1 LPVPATDETAL
12 ASAPQPALELRGI
25 RAGYGRI
32 AVLHDVDLVVSAGS
46 IVALLG
52 ANGAGKTTTLGVASG
67 RIRPTAGH
75 VHVAGVHING
85 ASTAALARAGVCLIP
100 EGRGIFPRLTVAEN
114 LRLVTYAVDDSAHD
128 VADMVYDQFPRLAE
142 RRKQIAGTM
151 SGGEQQMLAM
161 ARALASRPKLLLL
174 DEISMGL
181 APKIVADLY
190 GIVAQVRDK
199 GISVLLVEQFAHTA
213 LAIADYA
220 VLMAAGRILRVGQP
234 ADVAAHLD
242 ETYLGESA

>member
-1 LPVPATDETAL
+1 MSADLSGPVPA
-12 ASAPQPALELRGI
+12 PALELRGVS
-25 RAGYGRI
+25 AGYGRI
-32 AVLHDVDLVVSAGS
+32 TVLHDIDLVVPSGS

-67 RIRPTAGH
+67 RIRPTRGH
-75 VHVAGVHING
+75 IHVAGVHING
-85 ASTAALARAGVCLIP
+85 ASPAALARAGVCLIP

-114 LRLVTYAVDDSAHD
+114 LRLTTYVGDKSAND
-128 VADMVYDQFPRLAE
+128 VAELVYEQFPRLAE
-142 RRKQIAGTM
+142 RRKQVAGTM

-161 ARALASRPKLLLL
+161 ARALATSPKLLLL

-190 GIVAQVRDK
+190 EIVAKVRDE
-199 GISVLLVEQFAHTA
+199 GITVLLVEQFAHTA

-220 VLMAAGRILRVGQP
+220 VLMAAGRIIRVGQP
-234 ADVAAHLD
+234 ADVADRLD

>member
-1 LPVPATDETAL
+1 V
-12 ASAPQPALELRGI
+12 

-32 AVLHDVDLVVSAGS
+32 TVLHDIDLVVPAGS

-67 RIRPTAGH
+67 RIRPTNGQ
-75 VHVAGVHING
+75 VRVAGVRVNG

-114 LRLVTYAVDDSAHD
+114 LRLVTYAGDMSAHD
-128 VADMVYDQFPRLAE
+128 VAEMVYAQFPPLAA
-142 RRKQIAGTM
+142 RRKQVAGTM

-161 ARALASRPKLLLL
+161 GRALASSPKLLLL

-190 GIVAQVRDK
+190 ELVAMVRDK

-220 VLMAAGRILRVGQP
+220 VLMAAGRVLRVGQP
-234 ADVAAHLD
+234 ADVADRLD

>member
-1 LPVPATDETAL
+1 VPAIEL
-12 ASAPQPALELRGI
+12 APIAAPAPALELRGV

-32 AVLHDVDLVVSAGS
+32 TVLHDIDLVVPAGS

-67 RIRPTAGH
+67 RIRPSHGH

-85 ASTAALARAGVCLIP
+85 ASPAALARAGVCLIP

-114 LRLVTYAVDDSAHD
+114 LRLVTYASDKSAHD
-128 VADMVYDQFPRLAE
+128 VAELAYVQFPQLAE
-142 RRKQIAGTM
+142 RRKQVAGTM

-161 ARALASRPKLLLL
+161 ARALATSPRLLLL

-190 GIVAQVRDK
+190 ELVAKVRDQ
-199 GISVLLVEQFAHTA
+199 GITVLLVEQFAHTA
-213 LAIADYA
+213 LAVADYA
-220 VLMAAGRILRVGQP
+220 VLMAAGRIIRVGQP
-234 ADVAAHLD
+234 ADVAGHLD

>member
-1 LPVPATDETAL
+1 MPEVEMNPA
-12 ASAPQPALELRGI
+12 PPPALELRGVS
-25 RAGYGRI
+25 AGYGRI
-32 AVLHDVDLVVSAGS
+32 TVLHDIDLVVPAGS

-52 ANGAGKTTTLGVASG
+52 ANGAGKSTTLNVASG

-75 VHVAGVHING
+75 VHVAGVHLNG
-85 ASTAALARAGVCLIP
+85 ASSAALARAGVCLIP

-114 LRLVTYAVDDSAHD
+114 LRLVTYCADKSAHD
-128 VADMVYDQFPRLAE
+128 IADMVYEQFPRLAE
-142 RRKQIAGTM
+142 RRRQVAGTM

-161 ARALASRPKLLLL
+161 ARALAASPKLLLL

-181 APKIVADLY
+181 APMIVTGLYEIVAML
-190 GIVAQVRDK
+190 RDK
-199 GISVLLVEQFAHTA
+199 GITVLLVEQFAHTA

-234 ADVAAHLD
+234 ADVASHLD

>member
-1 LPVPATDETAL
+1 VSDHDLLPPAPPA
-12 ASAPQPALELRGI
+12 ALELRGV

-32 AVLHDVDLVVSAGS
+32 SVLHDIDLVVPAGS

-52 ANGAGKTTTLGVASG
+52 PNGAGKTTTLGVASG

-75 VHVAGVHING
+75 VHVAGVHVNG

-114 LRLVTYAVDDSAHD
+114 LRLVTYSAASSAHD
-128 VADMVYDQFPRLAE
+128 VAELVYEQFPRLAE
-142 RRKQIAGTM
+142 RRRQVAGTM

-161 ARALASRPKLLLL
+161 ARALATRPKLLLL

-190 GIVAQVRDK
+190 EIVAKVRDS

-234 ADVAAHLD
+234 ADVADRLD

>member
-1 LPVPATDETAL
+1 VPAAEIPTL
-12 ASAPQPALELRGI
+12 APAPAPALELRGV

-32 AVLHDVDLVVSAGS
+32 TVLHDIDLVVPGGS

-52 ANGAGKTTTLGVASG
+52 ANGAGKSTTLGVASG

-114 LRLVTYAVDDSAHD
+114 LRLVTYAADVSAHD
-128 VADMVYDQFPRLAE
+128 VAELVYEQFPRLAE
-142 RRKQIAGTM
+142 RRRQVAGTL

-161 ARALASRPKLLLL
+161 GRALAASPKLLLL

-190 GIVAQVRDK
+190 ELVAMLRNRGIT
-199 GISVLLVEQFAHTA
+199 ILLVEQFAHTA

-234 ADVAAHLD
+234 ADIADHLD

>member
-1 LPVPATDETAL
+1 MPDAL
-12 ASAPQPALELRGI
+12 TPPPPALELRGI
-25 RAGYGRI
+25 TAGYGRI
-32 AVLHDVDLVVSAGS
+32 TVLHEVDLVVPAGS

-67 RIRPTAGH
+67 RIRPTGGH
-75 VHVAGVHING
+75 VHVAGVHVNG

-114 LRLVTYAVDDSAHD
+114 LRLVTYAADRSAHD
-128 VADMVYDQFPRLAE
+128 VAELVYEQFPRLAE
-142 RRKQIAGTM
+142 RRKQVAGTM

-161 ARALASRPKLLLL
+161 ARALATEPKLLLL

-190 GIVAQVRDK
+190 EIVAKVRDK

-220 VLMAAGRILRVGQP
+220 VLIAAGRVLRVGQP